1 MVPEISFED
10 VTYIRNLIRVRS
22 GMVLEPEK
30 NYLLQSRLKPF
41 AKQEG
46 FGSMAD
52 LVSQLRQTSY
62 GPLHKRVVEAMTI
75 NETSFFRDLVP
86 FQILKD
92 RLLPEVIQANVDIK
106 RLHIWCG
113 ASSSGQEPYSILL
126 TILHHFPELAS
137 WDIRV
142 IATDISQ
149 QMIKRGQEGRYGSFE
164 VNRGLSPPLLNT
176 YFSRHGMEWQIR
188 DDVRSMI
195 EFREMNLAGSWLGL
209 PRMDLVFMRNVMVY
223 FDMET
228 RKDILRRIRGIL
240 ASHGYL
246 ILGATETTLAVD
258 DHFERVPVNGTS
270 VYRVKK
276 G

>member
-1 MVPEISFED
+1 VNPEIAFED
-10 VTYIRNLIRVRS
+10 VAYIRNLVRVRS
-22 GMVLEPEK
+22 AMVLEPEK
-30 NYLLQSRLKPF
+30 TYLLKSRLEPF

-86 FQILKD
+86 FQALKD
-92 RLLPEVIQANVDIK
+92 RLLPEVIQANWDIK

-126 TILHHFPELAS
+126 TILHHFPELTS
-137 WDIRV
+137 WHIRL
-142 IATDISQ
+142 IATDLSQ
-149 QMIKRGQEGRYGSFE
+149 EMIKRGQEGRYGPFE
-164 VNRGLSPPLLNT
+164 VNRGLSPPMLNT
-176 YFSRHGMEWQIR
+176 YFSRQGMEWQIR
-188 DDVRSMI
+188 DDVRNMI
-195 EFREMNLAGSWLGL
+195 EFREMNLAGSWLVL
-209 PRMDLVFMRNVMVY
+209 PTMDLVFIRNVMMY

-240 ASHGYL
+240 APHGYL

-270 VYRVKK
+270 VYRVRKD
-276 G
+276 